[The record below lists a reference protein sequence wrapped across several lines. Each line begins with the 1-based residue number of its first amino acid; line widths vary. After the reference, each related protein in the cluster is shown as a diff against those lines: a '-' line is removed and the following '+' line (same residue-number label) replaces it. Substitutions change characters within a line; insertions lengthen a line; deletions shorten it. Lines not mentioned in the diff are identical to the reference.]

1 MSDNLKFWKGDE
13 ITSMTGD
20 NIFVY
25 GANPAFKNGKG
36 AALAARKFGAKPFG
50 GGRGIVGNTYGLVTK
65 NLEKNFYEKE
75 TGITYAKTGERSVS
89 PEQIRANIAELYEC
103 ARENPEKKF
112 FIAYKVDNKNLNGYT
127 SEEMWS
133 FFTDNQNIPDNIRF
147 HESFKKLAYKNQN
160 AQKEEFEFFW
170 KADSPFSQWH
180 PSPFK
185 YKDKQFISAEQFM
198 MYSKAKLFGD
208 DVVADKIM
216 HLNNALLSKDL
227 ISGNIEAGG
236 IINDKENFKVWSKI
250 QKKFKDLG
258 KEVKGFDEEIWK
270 QKRVPIVTVGSREKF
285 EQNPKLKEKLLATGN
300 KTLVEASVFDKIWGI
315 GLEKHRPEAQDRNQW
330 KGLNLLGEILTNVK
344 KKMQQELTQKI
355 NNQRKRNRP

>member
-1 MSDNLKFWKGDE
+1 MSNNFKFWKGE
-13 ITSMTGD
+13 NITSMTGN

-36 AALAARKFGAKPFG
+36 AALSARKFGAKPYG

-65 NLEKNFYEKE
+65 NLDKDFYEKE
-75 TGITYAKTGERSVS
+75 TGITYHKTGERSVS
-89 PEQIRANIAELYEC
+89 PEQIRTNIAELYEC

-133 FFTDNQNIPDNIRF
+133 FFTENQKVPENIRF

-160 AQKEEFEFFW
+160 TQKEEFEFFW

-208 DVVADKIM
+208 NVVADKIM

-258 KEVKGFDEEIWK
+258 KEVKGFDEEVWK
-270 QKRVPIVTVGSREKF
+270 QKRISIVTVASREKF
-285 EQNPKLKEKLLATGN
+285 EQNPKLKEKLLATGK
-300 KTLVEASVFDKIWGI
+300 KTLVEASPFDSLYGI

-344 KKMQQELTQKI
+344 KKMQQELTQ
-355 NNQRKRNRP
+355 NNGQRKRNRP